1 MTTFQDLI
9 AGLSKYWADKG
20 CAILQPYDIEVGAG
34 TFHPATFLGSLGPDA
49 ASVAYVQPTR
59 RPTDGR
65 YGENPLRTQHYYQ
78 YQVLLKPSPE
88 NAQDLYLD
96 SLRSVGLKLED
107 HDIRFVQDDWESP
120 TLGAS
125 GLGWEVWLDSLEVTQ
140 FTYFQQMAG
149 FPLTPISCEIT
160 YGLERICMFLQ
171 GKSDLFKLQW
181 SKNLTYGDL
190 RLEQEKEYCH
200 YNFEKSDTAMLHRL
214 FETYEAEAKRILG
227 ADVPEEE
234 GKPLPHVLVLPAY
247 EWTLKTSHVFNML
260 DARGAV
266 SVNERPTYIARVRNL
281 AKRCATAY
289 LRQRYPDSI
298 PVQK

>member
-1 MTTFQDLI
+1 MVYFQDLI
-9 AGLSKYWADKG
+9 SRLSDYWAKKG
-20 CAILQPYDIEVGAG
+20 CAILQSYDMEVGAG
-34 TFHPATFLGSLGPDA
+34 TFHPATFFGSLGSEP
-49 ASVAYVQPTR
+49 SCVAYVQPTR

-78 YQVLLKPSPE
+78 YQVILKPSPKE
-88 NAQDLYLD
+88 AQDLYLD
-96 SLRSVGLKLED
+96 SLRSVGLKLEN

-149 FPLTPISCEIT
+149 FTLSPISCEIT
-160 YGLERICMFLQ
+160 YGLERIGMFLQ
-171 GKSDLFKLQW
+171 GKSNLFELQW
-181 SKNLTYGDL
+181 SKGMKYGEL
-190 RLEQEKEYCH
+190 RKRFEIEYCR
-200 YNFEKSDTAMLHRL
+200 YNFEASDTVLLMEL
-214 FETYEAEAKRILG
+214 FEKYEKEAKRLLG
-227 ADVPEEE
+227 DEPSLAA
-234 GKPLPHVLVLPAY
+234 LALPAY

-281 AKRCATAY
+281 AKKCA
-289 LRQRYPDSI
+289 QRYLMNSQPELL
-298 PVQK
+298 QMKK

>member
-1 MTTFQDLI
+1 MVYFQDLI
-9 AGLSKYWADKG
+9 SKLSDYWAKKG
-20 CAILQPYDIEVGAG
+20 CAVLQPYDMEVGAG
-34 TFHPATFLGSLGPDA
+34 TFHPATFFGSLGPA
-49 ASVAYVQPTR
+49 PSGSAYVQPTR

-78 YQVLLKPSPE
+78 YQVLLKPSPKD
-88 NAQDLYLD
+88 AQDLYLD
-96 SLRSVGLKLED
+96 SLRSVGLKLEN

-149 FPLTPISCEIT
+149 FALNPISCEIT

-171 GKSDLFKLQW
+171 GKSDLFELQW
-181 SKNLTYGDL
+181 SKDVKYGDL
-190 RLEQEKEYCH
+190 RRHFEVEYCR
-200 YNFEKSDTAMLHRL
+200 YNFESSDTALLLGL
-214 FETYEAEAKRILG
+214 FEKYEAEAKRLLG
-227 ADVPEEE
+227 AEPSPD
-234 GKPLPHVLVLPAY
+234 VLVLPAY

-266 SVNERPTYIARVRNL
+266 SVNERPTYIARVRSL
-281 AKRCATAY
+281 AKKCAQSYMMRVQPEA
-289 LRQRYPDSI
+289 L
-298 PVQK
+298 PVKK

>member
-1 MTTFQDLI
+1 MVYFQDLI
-9 AGLSKYWADKG
+9 AKLSDYWAKKG
-20 CAILQPYDIEVGAG
+20 CAILQPCDMEVGAG

-49 ASVAYVQPTR
+49 TRVAYVQPTR

-78 YQVLLKPSPE
+78 YQVLLKPSPKE
-88 NAQDLYLD
+88 AQDLYLD
-96 SLRSVGLKLED
+96 SLRSVGMKLEN

-149 FPLTPISCEIT
+149 FTLNPISCEIT

-171 GKSDLFKLQW
+171 GKHDLFDLQW
-181 SKNLTYGDL
+181 SKGVKYGDL
-190 RLEQEKEYCH
+190 RKHFEVEYCR
-200 YNFEKSDTAMLHRL
+200 YNFESSDTGLLLEL
-214 FETYEAEAKRILG
+214 FEKYEAEAKRLLG
-227 ADVPEEE
+227 VEPSPA
-234 GKPLPHVLVLPAY
+234 VLVLPAY

-266 SVNERPTYIARVRNL
+266 SVNERPTYIARVRSL
-281 AKRCATAY
+281 AKKCAQNHM
-289 LRQRYPDSI
+289 LR
-298 PVQK
+298 VQPETLLVKK